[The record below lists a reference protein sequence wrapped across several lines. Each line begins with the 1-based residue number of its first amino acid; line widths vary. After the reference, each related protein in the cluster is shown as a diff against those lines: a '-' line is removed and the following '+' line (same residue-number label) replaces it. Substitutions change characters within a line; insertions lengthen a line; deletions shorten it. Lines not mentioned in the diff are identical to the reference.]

1 MWGLEHG
8 LRLWVCR
15 CPVSMRYGIR
25 GLSQMVWSWD
35 GHSPASG
42 DVYVFFSKDRKTM
55 KALKWDGDGFL
66 MYTKSLTQGRF
77 REVAKQSDSGVRR
90 LQWDEFYLLM
100 RGLTP
105 VKVTV
110 ENRFRM
116 AIK

>member
-1 MWGLEHG
+1 MWGLEQG
-8 LRLWVCR
+8 LRLWVCQS
-15 CPVSMRYGIR
+15 PISMRYGIR
-25 GLSQMVWSWD
+25 GLTQKIWSWK

-42 DVYVFFSKDRKTM
+42 DAYVFFSRDRKTM
-55 KALKWDGDGFL
+55 TALRWDGDGFL
-66 MYTKSLTQGRF
+66 MYTKRLSQGHF
-77 REVAKQSDSGVRR
+77 REVAKKDDVGVRR
-90 LQWDEFYLLM
+90 LQWDDFYMLM

>member
-42 DVYVFFSKDRKTM
+42 DVYVFFSKDRK
-55 KALKWDGDGFL
+55 
-66 MYTKSLTQGRF
+66 Q
-77 REVAKQSDSGVRR
+77 
-90 LQWDEFYLLM
+90 
-100 RGLTP
+100 
-105 VKVTV
+105 
-110 ENRFRM
+110 
-116 AIK
+116 

>member
-1 MWGLEHG
+1 MWSLEADM
-8 LRLWVCR
+8 RLWVCQR
-15 CPVSMRYGIR
+15 PVSMRYGIR
-25 GLSQMVWSWD
+25 GLTQMVWSWK

-42 DVYVFFSKDRKTM
+42 DVYVFFSKDRRTM

-66 MYTKSLTQGRF
+66 MYTKRLSQGRF
-77 REVAKQSDSGVRR
+77 REVLKTGDDGVRR
-90 LQWDEFYLLM
+90 LQWDDFYMLM

-116 AIK
+116 AVK